1 MTAEYPDAVYSPR
14 TKENKSGVV
23 YDAGKPTVGYAED
36 VSKLDEEVVSIQT
49 ILGDKSKWNFDTIW
63 EWLDSLATTVIPHDS
78 KHENGG
84 TDEISV
90 AGLSGELADNQ
101 PPKSHQSSHE
111 HDGSDPLTG
120 AGIEVEK
127 AIAFFIDGG
136 GSAITTGIKGAIS
149 IPFKC
154 EILGYTMITDQSGST
169 ELEIWKDTYANYPPT
184 AGDSITGGNNPSIT
198 TALKTADT
206 TLTDWTKTIAAGDIL
221 MFNIESATT
230 IEWVMFVLK
239 VKLVE

>member
-149 IPFKC
+149 IPFQC
-154 EILGYTMITDQSGST
+154 
-169 ELEIWKDTYANYPPT
+169 
-184 AGDSITGGNNPSIT
+184 
-198 TALKTADT
+198 
-206 TLTDWTKTIAAGDIL
+206 
-221 MFNIESATT
+221 
-230 IEWVMFVLK
+230 
-239 VKLVE
+239 